1 MPLTRVELACVDGRA
16 QLVLDGRLI
25 DVETRS
31 RKRFEAN
38 PMRVLQDWRAFCAW
52 ARTEAPHAD
61 DPALDP
67 ALDPVFDLAR
77 LGPCVPAPSQ
87 VFGIGLN
94 YRDHAEEAKIPVP
107 KEPVVFTKFSSCLAG
122 ACADIALTSD
132 RVDFEV
138 ELVVVIGEGGRDIPA
153 ERALERVAGY
163 CVGQDVSDRRRQ
175 FTDVPPQ
182 FSLGKSAQGYG
193 PIGPAVVAADALDA
207 SDLRLTCDVA
217 GERMQD
223 GRTRNMIFA
232 VPEIVSYLSRWC
244 ELKPGDLIFTGTPA
258 GVGSVRDPR
267 RYLVAGDLV
276 ESAIEGLGAL
286 RNRCVA
292 GKS

>member
-1 MPLTRVELACVDGRA
+1 MSAPRVELANLDGRA

-25 DVETRS
+25 DVEERS
-31 RKRFEAN
+31 RGRFAADA
-38 PMRVLQDWRAFCAW
+38 MRVLREWRAFCAW
-52 ARTEAPHAD
+52 ARTEAPRAS
-61 DPALDP
+61 
-67 ALDPVFDLAR
+67 DPVCDEAALAR
-77 LGPCVPAPSQ
+77 LGPCVPAPAQ

-107 KEPVVFTKFSSCLAG
+107 KEPVVFTKFASCLAG
-122 ACADIALTSD
+122 PCADIALTSD

-153 ERALERVAGY
+153 SVALDRVAGY

-182 FSLGKSAQGYG
+182 FSLGKSARGYG
-193 PIGPAVVAADALDA
+193 PIGPAVVAADALDDA
-207 SDLRLTCDVA
+207 GDLRLTCDVS

-232 VPEIVSYLSRWC
+232 VPDIVAYLSRWC
-244 ELKPGDLIFTGTPA
+244 ELRPGDLIFTGTPA
-258 GVGSVRDPR
+258 GVGSVREPR
-267 RYLVAGDLV
+267 RYLVAGDV
-276 ESAIEGLGAL
+276 VDSAIEGLGRL

-292 GKS
+292 LPA